1 MSLQLRLQALF
12 APPRLCVQPIS
23 LRASAPSREMYFCV
37 SAPLRANLLPSP
49 RENIIYLSKKQQM
62 ASIAFIT
69 GATSG
74 FGRAAA
80 LQFASHG
87 YDIIINGRRA
97 KRLEELANEI
107 ETKYNV
113 AVLQL
118 PFDVREEAT
127 VFSTIAGLPEEWKK
141 IDVLVNNAGLAA
153 GRDYFDEASVD
164 DWNTMIDTNVKGF
177 LYVARAVSELMIK
190 AGKGHIINL
199 GSTAGKEVYEKGNV
213 YCASK
218 YAVDALNQ
226 AMRIDLLRHGIK
238 VTAINPGAAETEFAL
253 VRFKGD
259 AVAAK
264 KVYEGIQPLTPEDVA
279 EVIYYCASLPPH
291 VCINDLTL
299 TCTRQANNFYF
310 NRS

>member
-1 MSLQLRLQALF
+1 M
-12 APPRLCVQPIS
+12 
-23 LRASAPSREMYFCV
+23 
-37 SAPLRANLLPSP
+37 
-49 RENIIYLSKKQQM
+49 
-62 ASIAFIT
+62 IAFIT

-80 LQFASHG
+80 LKFASHG

-97 KRLEELANEI
+97 DRLEELANEI

-127 VFSTIAGLPEEWKK
+127 VFRTIANLPEEWKK
-141 IDVLVNNAGLAA
+141 IDVLLNNAGLAA
-153 GRDYFDEASVD
+153 GRDYFDEASID

-190 AGKGHIINL
+190 EGKGHIINL